1 MKRLGTSTIA
11 FAFVLFLI
19 GCDET
24 VKQTILD
31 GVQDGLTVIATSLIT
46 ALYEILSGS

>member
-1 MKRLGTSTIA
+1 MKRIGASTIVCA
-11 FAFVLFLI
+11 LILFLI

-31 GVQDGLTVIATSLIT
+31 GIQDGLTVIATSLIT